1 MSEPKKSGLFV
12 NKKSSDTAGAKPAQ
26 AVPVKPKDVKKRWL
40 YVGMGAVGIAV
51 ATTAMFSEKPAQ
63 RPVAR
68 KDSEAATINVT
79 PAKETDKEFSAT
91 MGPKL
96 EELRQE
102 TLRLR
107 ADMERKDKEM
117 EELRKSKENGSAP
130 GSVAPPDSVAPPPS
144 LSNSGSLKPL
154 ATPVTPPPTPVVRAP
169 ADLPSAPPGATS
181 GASMLPKGVTPPMP
195 AGSYDSRAVDE
206 PMTFEAPT
214 KKPKEDKQAD
224 STEKSANTV
233 AAKRAYKP
241 NEKAG
246 MLPAGAFVTVS
257 LLNGLDAGTSQATQ
271 ANPMPVLLN
280 ILDQAVLPGA
290 AKYKL
295 KSCFML
301 GNGYGEMSSER
312 VFVRISR
319 LSCVD
324 KKERMVLSEEVAGY
338 LVDSDGKLGMRG
350 VVTDKLS
357 TKVGKALLA
366 EFARGLSGAM
376 GSAQSNVLSNLST
389 GTTTQSLSGSAALRA
404 SGLAGAQ
411 AAMSQLADF
420 YLKEAQS
427 MFPVITID
435 AGRKGTI
442 VFSNSVNLAWAS
454 AEDTYTEQITP
465 VLKN

>member
-1 MSEPKKSGLFV
+1 MMSESKKGGLFV
-12 NKKSSDTAGAKPAQ
+12 NKKTPEAAGKPAS
-26 AVPVKPKDVKKRWL
+26 AASLKPKDVKKRWL
-40 YVGMGAVGIAV
+40 YVGMGAIGVAV
-51 ATTAMFSEKPAQ
+51 VSTSLFSDKPEKKLPA
-63 RPVAR
+63 
-68 KDSEAATINVT
+68 KKESEAATISVT

-107 ADMERKDKEM
+107 ADMERKDKEL
-117 EELRKSKENGSAP
+117 EELKNSKSKDGSSAANP
-130 GSVAPPDSVAPPPS
+130 MPPDSVAPPPA
-144 LSNSGSLKPL
+144 LNSASLKPL
-154 ATPVTPPPTPVVRAP
+154 ATPVTPPPQPVVRPPVDTAGSTQGMP
-169 ADLPSAPPGATS
+169 A
-181 GASMLPKGVTPPMP
+181 GASVLPNGMTPPMP
-195 AGSYDSRAVDE
+195 GGGFDARGADPV
-206 PMTFEAPT
+206 TFEAPAR
-214 KKPKEDKQAD
+214 KGKEDKNQEG
-224 STEKSANTV
+224 SEKSAGQV
-233 AAKRAYKP
+233 SAKRTYKP
-241 NEKAG
+241 NDKAG
-246 MLPAGAFVTVS
+246 MLPAGAFASVA

-271 ANPMPVLLN
+271 ANPMPVLLD

-295 KSCFML
+295 KSCFVL

-312 VFVRISR
+312 VYVRISR

-324 KKERMVLSEEVAGY
+324 KKERIALSEEIAGY

-366 EFARGLSGAM
+366 EFARGLSGVM
-376 GSAQSNVLSNLST
+376 GTAQSNVLNNLST

-427 MFPVITID
+427 MFPVITVD

-442 VFSNSVNLAWAS
+442 VFTSSVNLSWANS
-454 AEDTYTEQITP
+454 EDGYVEQITP
-465 VLKN
+465 INK